1 VRSAARP
8 GGSIAVTVRQTA
20 TPEGRATGRS
30 RPPGTGSPTGP
41 ADPSGASPAL
51 VAQVAWVGVALAQPA
66 GRTYTAAVADLRR
79 GWEQRTL
86 WGHLGWQDIR
96 QRYRRSVLGPVWI
109 TISMA
114 VTAIAL
120 GILYSGLFDIPL
132 ETLLPHVLV
141 GFIVWAFISGCITE
155 GSEVFIANEGLIK
168 HLPAPLSVHVYRLV
182 WRQTLFF
189 AHNLIVYL
197 VMLLVFPQPLK
208 WTVVYAIPAFLL
220 LALNGAWVSL
230 AVGIITARFRDILPI
245 TQSVVQ
251 LAFFLTPIVWIYD
264 ELINSPNPAIAERAR
279 LAEFNP
285 FLHFVEIIRRPLLGQ
300 DQQLRYW
307 VVVLA
312 ITVAGWA
319 FTMLVMRRYRSR
331 VSYWV

>member
-1 VRSAARP
+1 MARGI
-8 GGSIAVTVRQTA
+8 GGDGVTNESG
-20 TPEGRATGRS
+20 PS
-30 RPPGTGSPTGP
+30 RGP
-41 ADPSGASPAL
+41 ADPTRAA
-51 VAQVAWVGVALAQPA
+51 AVAWTSVALAQPA
-66 GRTYTAAVADLRR
+66 GRTFSAAVIDLRR
-79 GWEQRTL
+79 GWEQRSL

-114 VTAIAL
+114 VTAVAL
-120 GILYSGLFDIPL
+120 GILYSGLFDIEL
-132 ETLLPHVLV
+132 ARFLPHVLV
-141 GFIVWAFISGCITE
+141 GFIVWAFISGCIAE

-168 HLPAPLSVHVYRLV
+168 HLPSPLSVHVYRLV

-189 AHNLIVYL
+189 AHNLIVYA
-197 VMLLVFPQPLK
+197 VMLFVYPQPLK
-208 WTVVYAIPAFLL
+208 WTAVYAVVAFAV
-220 LALNGAWVSL
+220 LAVNGAWVAL

-251 LAFFLTPIVWIYD
+251 LMFFLTPIVWVYD
-264 ELINSPNPAIAERAR
+264 ELVNSPNPDIAARAR

-300 DQQLRYW
+300 DQLLRHW

-319 FTMLVMRRYRSR
+319 LTMLVLRRYRSR